1 MPKPRNVPK
10 PRTWLLLA
18 EKAGDNAQVEALAS
32 GLPWP
37 SEIRRLQMKPEWLLA
52 KPPVRSTL
60 DHIDLEQSDALEPPW
75 PDLIVTMGR
84 RTSSAAL
91 WIQDRSEGLTRIV
104 LVGKPSGHWDRMAL
118 IVGSA
123 EILLPPLPN
132 VLKIRLP
139 LLRIERS
146 RVTRAADDWRAR
158 FADFPR
164 PLVALLVGGPTR
176 PFVYDASVTR
186 RLVEIAE
193 RVAEDGGTPFITT
206 SRRTPAVLADA
217 LEVELPEAARF
228 HRWQPGTPLEDNPYL
243 GLLGLADGFVVTADS
258 ASMVVEV
265 ASLGRPLGILRLPGG
280 RLGSL
285 EFARRRMLHRLFEPA
300 GAGVFDALRCLV
312 ARAAFRARLLWASR
326 DFRVLYEWLV
336 AEGFAVWAG
345 EPLVSPPRSLPDER
359 ELVARRVEMLLSSEI
374 EGSVGTPLE

>member
-1 MPKPRNVPK
+1 VPTPK
-10 PRTWLLLA
+10 TWLLLA
-18 EKAGDNAQVEALAS
+18 EKAGDNAQVEAVAS
-32 GLPWP
+32 ALPWP
-37 SEIRRLQMKPEWLLA
+37 CEVKRLRMKPEWLLA
-52 KPPVRSTL
+52 KPRVRPAL
-60 DHIDLEQSDALEPPW
+60 DHIDPEQSDALEPPW
-75 PDLIVTMGR
+75 PDLIITMGR
-84 RTSSAAL
+84 RPSSVAL
-91 WIQDRSEGLTRIV
+91 WIQDRSGGRAKIV

-139 LLRIERS
+139 LLRVERD
-146 RVTRAADDWRAR
+146 RVTKAAEFWRPRLEAL
-158 FADFPR
+158 PR

-186 RLVEIAE
+186 RLIEIADE
-193 RVAEDGGTPFITT
+193 VRADGGTPFVTT
-206 SRRTPAVLADA
+206 SRRTPTALADA
-217 LEVELPEAARF
+217 LEAGLPEAARL
-228 HRWQPGTPLEDNPYL
+228 HRWRANAPLEENPYL

-280 RLGSL
+280 RLGRL
-285 EFARRRMLHRLFEPA
+285 ELARRRMLQRFFEPPRA
-300 GAGVFDALRCLV
+300 GPLEELRGRL

-336 AEGFAVWAG
+336 AERFAVWAE
-345 EPLVSPPRSLPDER
+345 EPLVSPSHSLPDER
-359 ELVARRVEMLLSSEI
+359 EQVARRVELLFSGQAGNGAGTSS
-374 EGSVGTPLE
+374 